1 MSLAKSYKVSFS
13 IAVAI
18 HFFLLIFLAMDHVA
32 QPPVEV
38 KADKNTAEKQLA
50 MDSHRQEAKAIQAVA
65 LDSKEV
71 MEEINRLKDIK
82 TRKRQAELDKQLQL
96 KHEMEMSK
104 RRALAEQKRIV
115 AMQKEAARLEKEK
128 QRRLL
133 DEKKHMQELADKKRD
148 QEKRLAELREKQEK
162 LQKQQALEAKKLAE
176 IKNKKAEEFAKIE
189 RARAERIKAEEVA
202 HQQQEEA
209 RKKAEYERAEQARI
223 AGVVD
228 KYKALILNAISQK
241 WILPENA
248 NSTMYSQ
255 FRIRLAPSG
264 VVLDVS
270 LIRSSGDA
278 VLDRSAKDAI
288 YKASPLPV
296 PTDTKSF
303 NLFRD
308 ISLTV
313 RPGNARG

>member
-1 MSLAKSYKVSFS
+1 MKLSRSYKFSLSF
-13 IAVAI
+13 AVTL
-18 HFFLLIFLAMDHVA
+18 HVFLLIFLAMD
-32 QPPVEV
+32 QSMERPVEV
-38 KADKNTAEKQLA
+38 RAKTNTSDKQLA
-50 MDSHRQEAKAIQAVA
+50 MDLHKQEAKAIQAVTV
-65 LDSKEV
+65 DSKEV
-71 MEEINRLKDIK
+71 MEEINRLKNIK
-82 TRKRQAELDKQLQL
+82 ARKRQAELDRQL
-96 KHEMEMSK
+96 KLKREADLAK
-104 RRALAEQKRIV
+104 RRALAEQKRVV
-115 AMQKEAARLEKEK
+115 AMKKEAARLEKEK

-133 DEKKHMQELADKKRD
+133 DEKKRMQELVDKKRE
-148 QEKRLAELREKQEK
+148 QEKRLAEMREKQEN

-189 RARAERIKAEEVA
+189 RAREERIKAELA
-202 HQQQEEA
+202 RQQQEEA
-209 RKKAEYERAEQARI
+209 RKKAIFEKAEQERI

-228 KYKALILNAISQK
+228 KYKALILNSISQK

-248 NSTMYSQ
+248 NSLMYSQ
-255 FRIRLAPSG
+255 FRICLAPNG

-270 LIRSSGDA
+270 LIKSSGDT

-296 PTDTKSF
+296 PNDPKTF